1 MVFRLSLVL
10 LSAGLALLATNA
22 PAADS
27 TTSAISPRQ
36 GPHVLPPAAHGVGR
50 LVPDIAFTDL
60 EGRAGLL
67 SDFRS
72 SRLLVIALTSTTC
85 PVTKKY
91 APALARLAQEFA
103 AQNVAFLCIAPT
115 ATDSADD
122 LRAVARETARP
133 GRTVHDRDQRLAA
146 ALGAQTTAE
155 VFVLDAARTLLY
167 RGALDDQYGLGYSL
181 DQPRQTFLI
190 NAIEARLAGRP
201 RPCDQGRGP
210 SGRPTAAVRPSPR
223 PDWPADRNRVTAR
236 SPVARWVGRSSAL
249 VPRRA
254 CVRQYPR
261 GGAGS
266 RADGKSA
273 SVPRRAALVYLVPA
287 ALGCRRCGR
296 HPLAG
301 RESVRVSTPW
311 RVGAYLVWW
320 PRLHSCPPRETLR
333 RAELRADA

>member
-1 MVFRLSLVL
+1 LR
-10 LSAGLALLATNA
+10 
-22 PAADS
+22 
-27 TTSAISPRQ
+27 
-36 GPHVLPPAAHGVGR
+36 PP
-50 LVPDIAFTDL
+50 
-60 EGRAGLL
+60 
-67 SDFRS
+67 
-72 SRLLVIALTSTTC
+72 
-85 PVTKKY
+85 
-91 APALARLAQEFA
+91 ARLADR
-103 AQNVAFLCIAPT
+103 LRPCDPDRGPTGRPT
-115 ATDSADD
+115 AA
-122 LRAVARETARP
+122 ARP
-133 GRTVHDRDQRLAA
+133 RPWPDWPTDRDRA
-146 ALGAQTTAE
+146 TKT
-155 VFVLDAARTLLY
+155 V
-167 RGALDDQYGLGYSL
+167 
-181 DQPRQTFLI
+181 
-190 NAIEARLAGRP
+190 ARLADRP

-210 SGRPTAAVRPSPR
+210 TDRPTATVRPRPWPDWQTDRCRATRAVARLADRPRPCDQDRCPTGRPTAAVRPRPW
-223 PDWPADRNRVTAR
+223 PDWPTDRIRVTAR
-236 SPVARWVGRSSAL
+236 SPVTRWVSGSSVL